1 MKQSLSVVLLLA
13 CFCLS
18 TFSQSVSSTTVPK
31 DEVNKCIRH
40 YQQSSPDSFVQTW
53 MREMPAPI
61 VKNVAFRKR
70 ILDGLPPE
78 LLRLR
83 VKNKELEEAV
93 AQVLG
98 PVLALYNRARV
109 YEIII
114 VRHPTPMVM
123 SDSGVALIITTG
135 MLERTSSDDLLLGI
149 VAHEIGHEYNAQRSH
164 DLKQQYRMLSDTPGS
179 GILLNDTLVKLAH
192 VELDCDAFSA
202 MTLAVIGRNPA
213 PFANHLISIGKE
225 YKEQLTPDHPS
236 AELRARIITS
246 IVPKSVLD
254 VQPQVTKQLLV
265 MNALL
270 AQQR

>member
-1 MKQSLSVVLLLA
+1 MKKSLSVVLLLA

-18 TFSQSVSSTTVPK
+18 TFSQSISLTTIPK
-31 DEVNKCIRH
+31 DEVNKLISH
-40 YQQSSPDSFVQTW
+40 YQQSSPSAFIQSW
-53 MREMPAPI
+53 IRGIPAPT
-61 VKNVAFRKR
+61 VTNVAFRR
-70 ILDGLPPE
+70 QILANLPPQ
-78 LLRLR
+78 LLKLR
-83 VKNKELEEAV
+83 VENKELEEAV

-114 VRHPTPMVM
+114 VQHPTPMVM

-149 VAHEIGHEYNAQRSH
+149 VAHEIGHEYYARRSH
-164 DLKQQYRMLSDTPGS
+164 DLKQKYRMLSATPDS
-179 GILLNDTLVKLAH
+179 DMLLKDVLIKLSE

-265 MNALL
+265 MKSLL
-270 AQQR
+270 ARQR